1 LTKQNSC
8 VIINDNSK
16 GGLFMYNEERERFT
30 LRDVILQISFVVLFV
45 FLLLWLFPTRNY
57 VDKVLKPIDQAI
69 FNENVKTMSDAA
81 KNYFTL
87 QRLPE
92 DIGDK
97 VTITLRDM
105 LDKKL
110 VLPFAENGS
119 EICDANKSY
128 VEVTKLD
135 EEYAM
140 KVYLECGN
148 DADYIIV
155 HLGCYDYCETTLCE
169 VEKPT
174 KPVVTPTKPTKPVTP
189 VKVYEFEYKK
199 TTGGY
204 WTDWSAYSAWSTT
217 RQTTSD
223 TRREDTETRSEFS
236 HYKEIKTGTYERS
249 TLVGYAMS
257 YDTKQV
263 TTNSLEFTNEKTVNT
278 QVISGYRTVGTGT
291 YVRGSFVKTDK
302 YYSRQTSTNLIEY
315 ANEKIGSEQYISGYE
330 TQKSE
335 SLLYKERLYTSPQ
348 VSTSTTRYQFV
359 TNKYIGYSCSGC
371 DGIGWVYNVYTIS
384 STQKPVYSNR
394 TTYTY
399 DVYNKVEATKQEAIY
414 TTKTTYTY
422 DVYNRKEII
431 KQEAVNK
438 NVTYYRYQTRT
449 YLNGTVSI
457 KWSRSQTDKSLL
469 DQGYS
474 LTGNKREY
482 KNSNV

>member
-169 VEKPT
+169 VKEPT
-174 KPVVTPTKPTKPVTP
+174 KPIIKPTDPTKPVTP

-223 TRREDTETRSEFS
+223 TKREDSETRSEFS
-236 HYKEIKTGTYERS
+236 HYNEIKTGTYERS

-257 YDTKQV
+257 YSTKQV
-263 TTNSLEFTNEKTVNT
+263 TTNSLEYTNEKAVPI
-278 QVISGYRTVGTGT
+278 QVPDGFITVGTGN
-291 YVRGSFVKTDK
+291 YVRESYIGSKT
-302 YYSRQTSTNLIEY
+302 YYSRQTTTNTTEY
-315 ANEKIGSEQYISGYE
+315 ANLSIGSEP
-330 TQKSE
+330 TTKSE
-335 SLLYKERLYTSPQ
+335 TYWKQTEVEKLFASAQY
-348 VSTSTTRYQFV
+348 STDKVKYEFV
-359 TNKYIGYSCSGC
+359 TTKYVSPSCATCFSGL
-371 DGIGWVYNVYTIS
+371 GWVYNVYVIATRQVPGTPI
-384 STQKPVYSNR
+384 TTYKYDVYNRVEETRQEQKYKIV
-394 TTYTY
+394 TMYTY
-399 DVYNKVEATKQEAIY
+399 DVYS
-414 TTKTTYTY
+414 
-422 DVYNRKEII
+422 RKEII
-431 KQEAVNK
+431 RKEEVNK
-438 NVTYYRYQTRT
+438 NVTYYRYQTRS

-457 KWSRSQTDKSLL
+457 KWSRSQTDKSLF

-482 KNSNV
+482 KNSNI

>member
-1 LTKQNSC
+1 
-8 VIINDNSK
+8 
-16 GGLFMYNEERERFT
+16 MYHEERERFT

-57 VDKVLKPIDQAI
+57 VEKVVKPIDQTI
-69 FNENVKTMSDAA
+69 FNENVKTMSEAA

-87 QRLPE
+87 QRLP
-92 DIGDK
+92 IKVGDK
-97 VTITLRDM
+97 VTITLKDM

-110 VLPFAENGS
+110 VLPFAGNGS
-119 EICDANKSY
+119 DTCDTSKSY

-140 KVYLECGN
+140 KVYLDCGN
-148 DADYIIV
+148 TADYIII
-155 HLGCYDYCETTLCE
+155 HLGCYDYCKTTLCE

-204 WTDWSAYSAWSTT
+204 WTDWSAYSDWSTT

-223 TRREDTETRSEFS
+223 TKREDSEVRSVFS
-236 HYKEIKTGTYERS
+236 HYNEIKTGTYERT
-249 TLVGYAMS
+249 TLVGNDVEYA
-257 YDTKQV
+257 TKQT
-263 TTNSLEFTNEKTVNT
+263 TTNTLEFTDEKTITKSVPD
-278 QVISGYRTVGTGT
+278 GYTTVGTGT
-291 YVRGSFVKTDK
+291 YVRGSYIGTNK
-302 YYSRQTSTNLIEY
+302 YYSKQTSTNTIEY
-315 ANEKIGSEQYISGYE
+315 ANEKIGSESYVSGYNTVDAGYVRTNNLGVIE
-330 TQKSE
+330 
-335 SLLYKERLYTSPQ
+335 YTSVKYNTPTREYIPVGSRTGTLCTNVCTRVNYFSYQ
-348 VSTSTTRYQFV
+348 VYDRYMSTTSQPITST
-359 TNKYIGYSCSGC
+359 
-371 DGIGWVYNVYTIS
+371 
-384 STQKPVYSNR
+384 R

-399 DVYNKVEATKQEAIY
+399 DVYNKVEATKQEAVY

-422 DVYNRKEII
+422 DVYNRQEII
-431 KQEAVNK
+431 DQKAVNK
-438 NVTYYRYQTRT
+438 NVTYYRYQTRS
-449 YLNGTVSI
+449 YVNGTVSI
-457 KWSRSQTDKSLL
+457 KWSRSQTDKTLL